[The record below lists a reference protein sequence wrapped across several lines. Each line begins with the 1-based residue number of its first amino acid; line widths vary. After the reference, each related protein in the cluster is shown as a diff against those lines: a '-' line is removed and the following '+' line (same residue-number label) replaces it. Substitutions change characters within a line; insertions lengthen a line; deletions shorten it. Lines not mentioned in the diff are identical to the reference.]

1 MADKKVLFSY
11 SVTRYEDGSVDVAD
25 LEKEETEKLSADDIY
40 KDIEDV
46 ARLVSLKRAADTAFT
61 AAYNGVAK
69 FFQDVNAQQ
78 KAAAQPTTVTK
89 ETK

>member
-11 SVTRYEDGSVDVAD
+11 SVTRYEDGSVDVSD
-25 LEKEETEKLSADDIY
+25 LEQEGTEKVTADAIY

-46 ARLVSLKRAADTAFT
+46 SRLVALKRTADTAFT

-78 KAAAQPTTVTK
+78 KATTSTK
-89 ETK
+89 EETK